1 VPSRLLCGHSSLK
14 ILRDLFCEVPLNLLL
29 QLRIASLPVERIY
42 ASPSLTILAGRSF
55 AHHEDSSQVFR
66 RLAKSPSAVVTVV
79 LSLGLGIA
87 ANVVIF
93 SAVNKLVLQGP
104 PVGNPTTLLDIYP
117 TYEHGLRLSKSSMQ
131 IYDDLH
137 DEAKSFSGVA
147 AYDNFLPATLGGQV
161 EPERVWGQSATTN
174 FFEVAQLPMTLGR
187 GFYAGEDRSPVIV
200 LSYSLW
206 RRHFNGDPGVVGKTS
221 PSRGRCLP

>member
-1 VPSRLLCGHSSLK
+1 VAAGYGFAPGLFYAGLEPSVPAIGEVTFCGSD
-14 ILRDLFCEVPLNLLL
+14 RC
-29 QLRIASLPVERIY
+29 
-42 ASPSLTILAGRSF
+42 TLAG
-55 AHHEDSSQVFR
+55 A
-66 RLAKSPSAVVTVV
+66 
-79 LSLGLGIA
+79 GIA

-187 GFYAGEDRSPVIV
+187 GFYAGEDRSPVM
-200 LSYSLW
+200 
-206 RRHFNGDPGVVGKTS
+206 
-221 PSRGRCLP
+221 C